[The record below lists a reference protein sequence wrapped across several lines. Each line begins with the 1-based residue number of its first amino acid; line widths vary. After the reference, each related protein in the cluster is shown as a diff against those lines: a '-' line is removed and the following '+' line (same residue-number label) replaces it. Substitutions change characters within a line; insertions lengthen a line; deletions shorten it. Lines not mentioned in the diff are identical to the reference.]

1 MMNLNNDNKN
11 SEDDLEQIEVK
22 ESVDTVSIDS
32 SSLEQHNWTEEEVSF
47 HFYRFLNNFIQD
59 AKLLHLVDKHG
70 KDQWQTIAQELSF
83 PDDQKL
89 ICLNRWLKLTAFDYV
104 SENMSEK
111 KAYAKQNNESNDHQI
126 QLQPIEPA
134 DANEIGVDENS

>member
-11 SEDDLEQIEVK
+11 LEEDLEQIEVK

-32 SSLEQHNWTEEEVSF
+32 SSLEQHNWTEEE
-47 HFYRFLNNFIQD
+47 D

-104 SENMSEK
+104 SDNMSET
-111 KAYAKQNNESNDHQI
+111 KAYVQHNNESNDHQI
-126 QLQPIEPA
+126 
-134 DANEIGVDENS
+134 